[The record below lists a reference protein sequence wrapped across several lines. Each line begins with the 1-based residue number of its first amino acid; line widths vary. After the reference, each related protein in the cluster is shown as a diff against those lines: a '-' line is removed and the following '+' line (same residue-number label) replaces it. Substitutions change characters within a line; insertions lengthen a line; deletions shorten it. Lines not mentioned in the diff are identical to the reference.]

1 MPLFSPTETLE
12 IDCIHYTKLW
22 PFLSKFMNSKW
33 HHKFAKHNLNT
44 TPWYVYQSVFKIF
57 TSSFFS
63 SPARSFWLSKSP
75 SFHFLWC
82 GLASICVY
90 VLVLWGSL
98 AGSLAL
104 WTTCS
109 VPFPDCLPSGLCVAF
124 WIYLLGSGS
133 LVSLVGGVEWC
144 YPPARFVLLH
154 LSSLFM
160 IICLLFILGL
170 MPCCWCSACRWQ
182 VSVAAR
188 PLSGQEA
195 LLILPVA

>member
-1 MPLFSPTETLE
+1 MPSLISPSENWHEGEIAKLREMVAVEAHWGKSWNAFIFSHRDARNRLYYLSQ
-12 IDCIHYTKLW
+12 DTKLW

-33 HHKFAKHNLNT
+33 HHKFAKHNM
-44 TPWYVYQSVFKIF
+44 TPRYVYQSVFKIC

-160 IICLLFILGL
+160 IICSLL
-170 MPCCWCSACRWQ
+170 S
-182 VSVAAR
+182 
-188 PLSGQEA
+188 
-195 LLILPVA
+195 